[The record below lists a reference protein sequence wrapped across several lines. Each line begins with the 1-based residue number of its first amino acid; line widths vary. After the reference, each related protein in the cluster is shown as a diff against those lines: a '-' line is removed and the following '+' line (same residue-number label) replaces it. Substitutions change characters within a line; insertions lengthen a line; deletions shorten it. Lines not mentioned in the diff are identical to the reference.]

1 MDCVAYWSLQ
11 TISCSD
17 LSGQCKF
24 LKVGWPSGAFQKIQ
38 KQGIIITTK
47 AYNYDLFYT
56 SSRISSSVVT
66 VSSTKYQFHSIK
78 LPCMFNFSVN
88 SPTIYSCANLT
99 TLNIDI
105 TSCQMAMSY
114 ILRSSCSPRLHSSVL
129 GYVYDLRSS
138 FIRWLKVRG
147 TPRGASWIAFVQTNF
162 EDEAKTLLLKKV
174 SGQILCMTRA
184 Y

>member
-1 MDCVAYWSLQ
+1 M
-11 TISCSD
+11 
-17 LSGQCKF
+17 
-24 LKVGWPSGAFQKIQ
+24 KVGWPSGAFQKIQ

-56 SSRISSSVVT
+56 SSRISASVVT

-78 LPCMFNFSVN
+78 LPYMLEFQCQFSDNFW
-88 SPTIYSCANLT
+88 IYSCANLT
-99 TLNIDI
+99 MLNIDI

-114 ILRSSCSPRLHSSVL
+114 IVGSSCTPRLHSSVL